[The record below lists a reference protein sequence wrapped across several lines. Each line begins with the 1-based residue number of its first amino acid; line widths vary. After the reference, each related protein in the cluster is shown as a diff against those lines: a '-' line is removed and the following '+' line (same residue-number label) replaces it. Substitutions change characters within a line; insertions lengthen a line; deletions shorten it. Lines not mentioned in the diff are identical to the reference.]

1 VSRLGWL
8 LGLLLA
14 AVFAAS
20 GLARGPL
27 PDFAPG
33 GPAELR
39 AVIDGETLALADGRE
54 LRLADIETP
63 PTRGEAALAR
73 RAKDAF
79 AGLVTGV
86 PLELRYGGV
95 ETDRHGRVVAQL
107 FAGGRWVQ
115 RELVRRGLA
124 RVHGSADARLGL
136 AALLAAE
143 AAARKARRG
152 IWRRP
157 FFAVRAPDKAAR
169 DAGSFQI
176 VEGVVIDTA
185 AVAGG
190 ARVNFGPDWHTA
202 FSLRIGAEAR
212 KACRAA
218 GLDPLKL
225 AGTRLR
231 VRGFIDG
238 TSRPTI
244 EVTFPE
250 QIERL

>member
-14 AVFAAS
+14 AGFAAS

-39 AVIDGETLALADGRE
+39 AVIDGVTLALADGRE

-124 RVHGSADARLGL
+124 RVHGSADARVGL
-136 AALLAAE
+136 SELLAAE
-143 AAARKARRG
+143 AAARTARRG
-152 IWRRP
+152 LWRRP
-157 FFAVRAPDKAAR
+157 FFAVRTPEDAAR

-176 VEGVVIDTA
+176 VEGTVADTA
-185 AVAGG
+185 FAGG
-190 ARVNFGPDWHTA
+190 SVRVNFGPDWRTA
-202 FSLRIGAEAR
+202 FSLRIGGDALKR
-212 KACRAA
+212 CREA
-218 GLDPLKL
+218 GLDPMQL
-225 AGTRLR
+225 AGARLR

-238 TSRPTI
+238 TQRPTI
-244 EVTFPE
+244 EIAFPE